1 MKKVRLRAWVSYP
14 IIVDEEVELADLEEG
29 TIEDKLIEIAE
40 REMANA
46 KVIPAIM
53 EGPYIDEKLYHSY
66 DN

>member
-40 REMANA
+40 REMATG

-53 EGPYIDEKLYHSY
+53 EGPYIDEELQNSY